1 MLLKFHQTYN
11 IGDPR
16 ANHSRDLDSLL
27 MSSPLFLFSTLHFP
41 ASPERGI
48 RTNRNGNSVLP
59 RTERSSSPHQ
69 APSHLKLTKNPNA
82 PRIASVEPRGWEW
95 RLCGESYAENANLKR
110 RRVSVRYSY
119 CKGRAE
125 CWELALAVVE
135 DQEERRKGDKVAP
148 PSLACETGGGGAC
161 RLPPPFRGF
170 RPVGWMIPHKLS
182 SSDR

>member
-1 MLLKFHQTYN
+1 
-11 IGDPR
+11 
-16 ANHSRDLDSLL
+16 

-41 ASPERGI
+41 ASPERDI

-119 CKGRAE
+119 RKGRAE

-148 PSLACETGGGGAC
+148 PSLACETGGGAC
-161 RLPPPFRGF
+161 RLPPPFHGF

-182 SSDR
+182 SSDRS